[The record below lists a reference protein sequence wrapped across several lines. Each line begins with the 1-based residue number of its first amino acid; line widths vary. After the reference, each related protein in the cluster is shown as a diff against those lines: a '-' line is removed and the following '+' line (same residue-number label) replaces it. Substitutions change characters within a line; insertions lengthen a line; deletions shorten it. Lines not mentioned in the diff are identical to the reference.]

1 MSSPAVSLLDLF
13 NAMVKGKCFSSSPF
27 GKCSYLSFAVETS
40 TSKAKGE
47 SSAQVLYFLTFGK
60 GTDLVIPGS

>member
-1 MSSPAVSLLDLF
+1 MSSPADSLLDLS
-13 NAMVKGKCFSSSPF
+13 NAPVKGECFSFSPF

-47 SSAQVLYFLTFGK
+47 SFAQVLYFLTFGN
-60 GTDLVIPGS
+60 GTDLLIPGS